1 MALDDTTILTVSS
14 SNIKVKD
21 TQSELLDLLCVAG
34 TDDLEYDNL
43 LSVYQHS
50 NFINDVVAC
59 FAGFVVRKIKNK
71 TILCD
76 TCAVE
81 IEVGSS
87 ESKLLDRKNRGGLI
101 KPSHDVVQ
109 IFQTSNPE
117 AYRTLVH
124 YLRNEKAE
132 FHTFQLKEDKP
143 MRIVIRNLHPST
155 STEMIKNELEHR
167 LYEPTDHSKEIFK
180 LESILHTKI
189 KIEEPHK
196 PKIISQCQNC
206 QAYGHTKAYCGYSPR
221 YDGAVMTTPHLPVQT
236 HVKTQCDAPSAQSN
250 NVQDSHPRNTTS
262 CNPPSGH
269 SQTYAQAT
277 QGQHLQSD
285 IPPPTP
291 DINSLMSSF
300 LNNIPINVGALYSPP
315 CHNISNATFT
325 DYFNTIKNNFIIG
338 GDYNAKHNAWGC
350 RTNNPRGIV
359 LYNFVNANNF
369 NVLAPPGPT
378 YWPSSPAKKPDILD
392 IFETK
397 IPSNL
402 HCLTKNILELNSD
415 HSSVILNVS
424 ATVFARVEPPRLFS
438 PLTDRLEFQ
447 NIINQRIDLKIKLKS
462 NYDIDEAVNN
472 LTMLI
477 QSAAW
482 EATKPNKTHDSK
494 NNYPIVSD
502 QIRCLIVEKRR
513 ARAKYQVT
521 RLPSHKTA
529 YNKLTNLL
537 KKVLEKYKS
546 YEFEQKL
553 HSLSVIDGSLWRE
566 TKRLLKYKTASP
578 HC

>member
-1 MALDDTTILTVSS
+1 MLFSAIRAKGGFNNNPTVSQFEAAYKSIIVHSEIKSSSSANCMALDDTTILTVSS

-34 TDDLEYDNL
+34 TDDLENDNL
-43 LSVYQHS
+43 VSVYQHS

-59 FAGFVVRKIKNK
+59 IAGFVVRKIKKK

-167 LYEPTDHSKEIFK
+167 LYEVRQVTQVISKIPLPLFFVDLEPTDHSKEIFK

-221 YDGAVMTTPHLPVQT
+221 CVRCGDDHSSSACPNSRQDPMRCAFCTGNHPANYRGCTVYKNLQQRKKTNLNNHKL
-236 HVKTQCDAPSAQSN
+236 HVNTSYKSN

-300 LNNIPINVGALYSPP
+300 
-315 CHNISNATFT
+315 
-325 DYFNTIKNNFIIG
+325 
-338 GDYNAKHNAWGC
+338 
-350 RTNNPRGIV
+350 
-359 LYNFVNANNF
+359 
-369 NVLAPPGPT
+369 
-378 YWPSSPAKKPDILD
+378 
-392 IFETK
+392 
-397 IPSNL
+397 
-402 HCLTKNILELNSD
+402 
-415 HSSVILNVS
+415 VS
-424 ATVFARVEPPRLFS
+424 
-438 PLTDRLEFQ
+438 
-447 NIINQRIDLKIKLKS
+447 KLKTLI
-462 NYDIDEAVNN
+462 NPLITL
-472 LTMLI
+472 LTQVISSLL
-477 QSAAW
+477 AR
-482 EATKPNKTHDSK
+482 K
-494 NNYPIVSD
+494 N
-502 QIRCLIVEKRR
+502 E
-513 ARAKYQVT
+513 
-521 RLPSHKTA
+521 
-529 YNKLTNLL
+529 
-537 KKVLEKYKS
+537 
-546 YEFEQKL
+546 
-553 HSLSVIDGSLWRE
+553 
-566 TKRLLKYKTASP
+566 
-578 HC
+578 